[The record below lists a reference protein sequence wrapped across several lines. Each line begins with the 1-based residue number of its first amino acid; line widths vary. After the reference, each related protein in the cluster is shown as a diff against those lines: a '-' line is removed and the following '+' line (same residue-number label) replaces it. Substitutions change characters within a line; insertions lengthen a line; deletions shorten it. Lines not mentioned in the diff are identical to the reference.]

1 MVLWDYEVF
10 GHAKVLAFR
19 QPKVVLLNY
28 GHSGTSDAFSPL
40 PCTITERAFNK
51 VHLQAQFLTESLS
64 SFYGIFFVVFM
75 MLGRIFSKIICHSVL
90 QSVAFVSVKTHV

>member
-28 GHSGTSDAFSPL
+28 GHPGTSDAFSPL

-51 VHLQAQFLTESLS
+51 CELLTK
-64 SFYGIFFVVFM
+64 F
-75 MLGRIFSKIICHSVL
+75 ICRLNS
-90 QSVAFVSVKTHV
+90 